1 VFAVTVT
8 RRYTTYENSIVR
20 YDMVYEKV
28 LVSQCSQ
35 INNWDWYR
43 GLIQDVFYSLR
54 PAAKKKNNPGC
65 LHRGRSDVVEG
76 VQIDNGSQVMFN
88 IYAPWRM
95 VRWCRETPHLQRID
109 GLMA

>member
-1 VFAVTVT
+1 MFAVTVT

-20 YDMVYEKV
+20 YDMVYDKV

-54 PAAKKKNNPGC
+54 PAAKKKTILVVCTEEDRMWLKGC
-65 LHRGRSDVVEG
+65 R
-76 VQIDNGSQVMFN
+76 
-88 IYAPWRM
+88 
-95 VRWCRETPHLQRID
+95 
-109 GLMA
+109 